1 LNRVDCQLQD
11 KHQKAEQRIFEDDG
25 GVIPGLMLMNR
36 ETTDRSA
43 AIRRVLWITL
53 FCNICVSGAKIAYG
67 YFSHSVSIT
76 ADGFHS
82 MFDGV
87 SNIMGFIGIYFASHP
102 PDEEHPYGHR
112 KIETLFTIF
121 IGVMMSLTCLEIFKQ
136 VYESIKSEPQ
146 VSVTTEGFLIMIITL
161 GINIFVTT
169 YEKRRG
175 KQLNSEF
182 LLADAL
188 HTKSDILA
196 TTGVIIGLIFMK
208 LGFTRADTI
217 VGAIVGILVAR
228 AGIVILKE
236 AADVLADRRQ
246 VDTQQIK
253 KIVCGIDNVV
263 DCHRV
268 RTRGTNSSIFIDLH
282 ITVNPDISVS
292 EGHKIAHIVE
302 ERIKGDI
309 KTVVDVVV
317 HIEPKGSEA
326 DS

>member
-1 LNRVDCQLQD
+1 
-11 KHQKAEQRIFEDDG
+11 
-25 GVIPGLMLMNR
+25 MSS

-53 FCNICVSGAKIAYG
+53 FCNICVSGAKITYG

-87 SNIMGFIGIYFASHP
+87 SNIMGFVGIYFASYP

-112 KIETLFTIF
+112 KIETIFTIF
-121 IGVMMSLTCLEIFKQ
+121 IGVMMSLTCFEIFKQ
-136 VYESIKSEPQ
+136 VYESIKSEPK
-146 VSVTTEGFLIMIITL
+146 VSVTTESFLIMIITL
-161 GINIFVTT
+161 GVNIFVTT

-175 KQLNSEF
+175 KKHNSEF
-182 LLADAL
+182 LIADAR
-188 HTKSDILA
+188 HTKSDIYA
-196 TTGVIIGLIFMK
+196 TTGVIVGLIFMK

-228 AGIVILKE
+228 AGIGILRE
-236 AADVLADRRQ
+236 AADVLADRKQ

-253 KIVCGIDNVV
+253 EIICGIDNVV

-268 RTRGTNSSIFIDLH
+268 RTRGTNSHIFIDLH
-282 ITVNPDISVS
+282 ITVKPDISVS
-292 EGHKIAHIVE
+292 DGHMIAHIAE
-302 ERIKGDI
+302 ERIKGNI
-309 KTVVDVVV
+309 KAEVDVVV
-317 HIEPKGSEA
+317 HIEPLGSEA

>member
-1 LNRVDCQLQD
+1 
-11 KHQKAEQRIFEDDG
+11 
-25 GVIPGLMLMNR
+25 MM
-36 ETTDRSA
+36 ETETKDRSA

-53 FCNICVSGAKIAYG
+53 FCNICVSGAKVAYG
-67 YFSHSVSIT
+67 YYSNSVSMT

-87 SNIMGFIGIYFASHP
+87 SNIVGFIGIYFASNA
-102 PDEEHPYGHR
+102 PDEDHPYGHR
-112 KIETLFTIF
+112 KIETIFTIF
-121 IGVMMSLTCLEIFKQ
+121 IGVMMSLTCFEIFKQ

-146 VSVTTEGFLIMIITL
+146 VRVTTESFLIMIITL
-161 GINIFVTT
+161 GVNIFVTT

-175 KQLNSEF
+175 KKLNSEF
-182 LLADAL
+182 LIADAQ
-188 HTKSDILA
+188 HTKSDIYA

-208 LGFTRADTI
+208 LGFPRADTI

-228 AGIVILKE
+228 AGIGILRE
-236 AADVLADRRQ
+236 AADVLADRKQ

>member
-1 LNRVDCQLQD
+1 ME
-11 KHQKAEQRIFEDDG
+11 A
-25 GVIPGLMLMNR
+25 

-53 FCNICVSGAKIAYG
+53 VCNICVSGAKVAYG

-87 SNIMGFIGIYFASHP
+87 SNVVGFIGIYFASHP

-112 KIETLFTIF
+112 KIETIFTIF

-146 VSVTTEGFLIMIITL
+146 VSVTTESFLIMTITL
-161 GINIFVTT
+161 GVNIFVTT

-175 KQLNSEF
+175 KKLNSEF
-182 LLADAL
+182 LIADAQ
-188 HTKSDILA
+188 HTRSDIYA
-196 TTGVIIGLIFMK
+196 TIGVIIGLIFMK

-228 AGIVILKE
+228 AGIRILRE
-236 AADVLADRRQ
+236 AADVLADRSQ
-246 VDTQQIK
+246 VDTQQIRQ
-253 KIVCGIDNVV
+253 IVCGIDNVV
-263 DCHRV
+263 NCHRV
-268 RTRGTNSSIFIDLH
+268 RTRGTQNCIFIDLH
-282 ITVNPDISVS
+282 VTVSPDISLTD
-292 EGHKIAHIVE
+292 GHKIAHIAE
-302 ERIKGDI
+302 ERIKGNI
-309 KTVVDVVV
+309 KAVVDVVV
-317 HIEPKGSEA
+317 HIEPLGSEA

>member
-1 LNRVDCQLQD
+1 M
-11 KHQKAEQRIFEDDG
+11 EME
-25 GVIPGLMLMNR
+25 P
-36 ETTDRSA
+36 TDRSA

-53 FCNICVSGAKIAYG
+53 FCNICVSGAKVAYG

-146 VSVTTEGFLIMIITL
+146 VNVTTQSFLIMTITL

-208 LGFTRADTI
+208 LGFTRADAI
-217 VGAIVGILVAR
+217 VGAVVGILVAR
-228 AGIVILKE
+228 AGIGILRG
-236 AADVLADRRQ
+236 AADVLADRKQ
-246 VDTQQIK
+246 LDPKQIK
-253 KIVCGIDNVV
+253 EIVCGIDNVV

-268 RTRGTNSSIFIDLH
+268 RTRGTISHIFIDLH
-282 ITVNPDISVS
+282 VIVKPELSVVD
-292 EGHKIAHIVE
+292 GHRIAHIAE
-302 ERIKGDI
+302 EMIKDTI
-309 KTVVDVVV
+309 KAELDVVV
-317 HIEPKGSEA
+317 HIEPMGSEA
-326 DS
+326 DY

>member
-1 LNRVDCQLQD
+1 M
-11 KHQKAEQRIFEDDG
+11 A
-25 GVIPGLMLMNR
+25 R

-67 YFSHSVSIT
+67 YLSHSVSIT

-87 SNIMGFIGIYFASHP
+87 SNIVGFIGIYFASHP

-121 IGVMMSLTCLEIFKQ
+121 IGVMMSLACFEIFKQ
-136 VYESIKSEPQ
+136 VYESIKSEPK
-146 VSVTTEGFLIMIITL
+146 VSVTTESFVIMITTL
-161 GINIFVTT
+161 GVNIFVTT

-175 KQLNSEF
+175 KKLNSEF
-182 LLADAL
+182 LIADAQ
-188 HTKSDILA
+188 HTKSDIYA
-196 TTGVIIGLIFMK
+196 TTGVIAGLILMK

-217 VGAIVGILVAR
+217 VGAIVGLLVAR
-228 AGIVILKE
+228 AGIGILKE

-253 KIVCGIDNVV
+253 EIVCGIENVV
-263 DCHRV
+263 ECHRV
-268 RTRGTNSSIFIDLH
+268 RTRGTNSQIFIDLH
-282 ITVNPDISVS
+282 VTVKPDISVS
-292 EGHKIAHIVE
+292 DGHKIAHIAE
-302 ERIKGDI
+302 ERIKGNI
-309 KTVVDVVV
+309 KAVVDVVV